1 MVFLTF
7 EKNHLHSTLS
17 GNRSCLIAEKVQPVA
32 FITNN
37 SKRGKIFFNGEKT
50 EKLLFE
56 QGTPDFT

>member
-17 GNRSCLIAEKVQPVA
+17 GNRSCLIAEKVQPVD
-32 FITNN
+32 FKTNN
-37 SKRGKIFFNGEKT
+37 SKQGKYIFNGEKT
-50 EKLLFE
+50 EKSLFK